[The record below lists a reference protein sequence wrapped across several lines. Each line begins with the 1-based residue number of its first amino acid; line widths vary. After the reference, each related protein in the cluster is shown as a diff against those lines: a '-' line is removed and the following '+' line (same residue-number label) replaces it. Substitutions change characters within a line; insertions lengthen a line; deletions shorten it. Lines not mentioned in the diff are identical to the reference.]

1 MIYIC
6 MYIIYVYV
14 YVCTSFLGTGIG
26 FIMTSSLMVLNVY
39 FKKKLS
45 LVTGMCFFGSGLGL
59 MLIPQLFE
67 ILLAHYDTRGTMLLM
82 AGCVSHGLIGCT
94 LLRPDSYYED
104 IRPSQVK
111 DKLSI
116 NLSIHNKQSAISE
129 LPDEFVVGRYLTRN
143 PGYINDDISV
153 DIRRNDDCTPIRVE
167 DKRYPSAETTYRKQ
181 KHRETANLSQTFP
194 DQIELK
200 LSAVDLNSKPRH
212 TEVSSAMNGE
222 PADKSSNSQDIS
234 GETSMFKDIRKMFSI
249 PSFPLYIIGQTCSM
263 NGYLLQCIFLAPYAF
278 DEGMS
283 SSGVTTVMTTT
294 GIVDML
300 ARPLHGWFI
309 SSGFVNSNIYLGCL
323 HLVASM
329 VTGR

>member
-1 MIYIC
+1 MSCIL
-6 MYIIYVYV
+6 
-14 YVCTSFLGTGIG
+14 FLGTGIG

-59 MLIPQLFE
+59 MLIPQLFK
-67 ILLAHYDTRGTMLLM
+67 ILLAHYDTRGTMLIM
-82 AGCVSHGLIGCT
+82 AGCVAHGLIGCT
-94 LLRPDSYYED
+94 LLRPASYYEA

-111 DKLSI
+111 DKPLT
-116 NLSIHNKQSAISE
+116 NLSIHTKQSAVSE
-129 LPDEFVVGRYLTRN
+129 LPDQFIVGRYSTRN
-143 PGYINDDISV
+143 PGYISDDISEV
-153 DIRRNDDCTPIRVE
+153 DVSRNGDCTPIGFDRE
-167 DKRYPSAETTYRKQ
+167 DKRYPPAETTDRKQ
-181 KHRETANLSQTFP
+181 KNRETANSSQTFP